1 MRFTKERDLV
11 KDYFNNTK
19 KGKNKF
25 LWLPMTIRG
34 ETRWL
39 ETADIL
45 YRVERDDTVFFG
57 ICYYWTPCE
66 FINK

>member
-1 MRFTKERDLV
+1 MRFTTEKELI
-11 KDYFNNTK
+11 KAYFNNTK
-19 KGKNKF
+19 KFKNKY
-25 LWLPMTIRG
+25 LWFPMTIIG

-45 YRVERDDTVFFG
+45 YTVKKENTLFFG
-57 ICYYWTPCE
+57 ICYYWAPRQ

>member
-1 MRFTKERDLV
+1 MRFTKERDLME
-11 KDYFNNTK
+11 DYYNNTK

-45 YRVERDDTVFFG
+45 YVVKREDTVFFG
-57 ICYYWTPCE
+57 ICYYWTPHE